1 MIWSDRPSSAK
12 VVYDFLQFNGGGIK
26 IATMAT
32 NILAREFKIPLSDY
46 CSIDISPDVHVLRV
60 MRRSGLVRENADIDS
75 IIYKA
80 RELNPE
86 FPGIID
92 LSCWEIGRKWCKPNK
107 PTCKECSIQSICKYV
122 TEPIDD
128 NNEMI
133 ADSETMPENDLIFKG
148 GVEGGVI
155 ALYRIQESNGDTRYT
170 AIANSMGLD
179 ENDDEFCQQFKY
191 DFGYDWEKAWGYLEE
206 ENVFMLYPV
215 VIHSEYIELFRQR
228 FEASQELVK
237 LQNPY
242 WDEHQSNQWE
252 KVLGIRN

>member
-1 MIWSDRPSSAK
+1 
-12 VVYDFLQFNGGGIK
+12 
-26 IATMAT
+26 
-32 NILAREFKIPLSDY
+32 
-46 CSIDISPDVHVLRV
+46 
-60 MRRSGLVRENADIDS
+60 
-75 IIYKA
+75 
-80 RELNPE
+80 
-86 FPGIID
+86 
-92 LSCWEIGRKWCKPNK
+92 
-107 PTCKECSIQSICKYV
+107 
-122 TEPIDD
+122 
-128 NNEMI
+128 MI
-133 ADSETMPENDLIFKG
+133 ADRETMPENDLIFKG

-242 WDEHQSNQWE
+242 WDEHQSNQWK